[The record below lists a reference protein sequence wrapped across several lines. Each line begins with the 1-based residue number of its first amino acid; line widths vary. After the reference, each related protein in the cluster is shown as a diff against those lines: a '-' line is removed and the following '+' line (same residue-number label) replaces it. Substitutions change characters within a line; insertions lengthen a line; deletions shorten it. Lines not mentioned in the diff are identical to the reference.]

1 MKSSNAGARRFKRI
15 SFKIRASRA
24 RNMYK
29 HFISIMDIVS
39 FNDNEMFSKHVGEYK
54 TIPIIVELLGHNK
67 EASLYSFRL
76 FYDDVVFELSLSY
89 SKEILR
95 CVKAIVHSHEFSLS
109 GSHVKKD
116 GRFRRDMK
124 RKLDQLL
131 SPFLKLFFTHRVRCR
146 PLLDGGDDR
155 EKHLS
160 GFEGDD
166 TRC

>member
-1 MKSSNAGARRFKRI
+1 MKPSNARARRFKRI
-15 SFKIRASRA
+15 NFKIRASRA

-29 HFISIMDIVS
+29 HFISIMDIAS
-39 FNDNEMFSKHVGEYK
+39 FNENEMFSKHVGEYK

-76 FYDDVVFELSLSY
+76 SYDDVTFELSLSY
-89 SKEILR
+89 SKEVLR
-95 CVKAIVHSHEFSLS
+95 CVKAIVHSHEFSLF
-109 GSHVKKD
+109 D
-116 GRFRRDMK
+116 GRVKRNGRLRRDMK

-131 SPFLKLFFTHRVRCR
+131 SPFLKLFFTHKVRCR

-160 GFEGDD
+160 GLEGDAQH
-166 TRC
+166 